1 LSEFRDAI
9 ERLEAEPAEIK
20 RRRREL
26 NPQLPPLVVRDV
38 KHVRDD
44 DRPVG
49 GWITAPIGI
58 GRTTVH
64 AHVCTGTSKP
74 HGDVR
79 VLLPRHAAVHAR
91 RVGVEVT
98 LVVRQ
103 HGVRADAS
111 VAPRKVGRRQQ
122 GVDALHVGVAHRV
135 RVVRDHLGHPGLEY
149 LGRIRRASTN
159 VLGNSVTGR
168 EILELCDDHSEA
180 RNRILDDRTSGV
192 TVIATVGAT
201 GQGKSWITRQLI
213 GNQDAKKL
221 IRSGNNSD
229 EATEQLTWVGPSPPE
244 NLDTGSEKYIHCAS
258 SEMEP
263 IGTPYLVVDAPGATD
278 DRRSIAGIAHRALSM
293 ASVMLLVVRADQMR
307 SDSIGALAAASEG
320 TIVIPV
326 INAARS

>member
-1 LSEFRDAI
+1 M
-9 ERLEAEPAEIK
+9 
-20 RRRREL
+20 
-26 NPQLPPLVVRDV
+26 
-38 KHVRDD
+38 
-44 DRPVG
+44 
-49 GWITAPIGI
+49 
-58 GRTTVH
+58 
-64 AHVCTGTSKP
+64 SKP
-74 HGDVR
+74 ELDSP
-79 VLLPRHAAVHAR
+79 L
-91 RVGVEVT
+91 
-98 LVVRQ
+98 
-103 HGVRADAS
+103 S
-111 VAPRKVGRRQQ
+111 
-122 GVDALHVGVAHRV
+122 
-135 RVVRDHLGHPGLEY
+135 DHLGHPGLEY

-293 ASVMLLVVRADQMR
+293 ASVDGRACRPD
-307 SDSIGALAAASEG
+307 EE
-320 TIVIPV
+320 
-326 INAARS
+326 

>member
-1 LSEFRDAI
+1 MSDGF
-9 ERLEAEPAEIK
+9 
-20 RRRREL
+20 
-26 NPQLPPLVVRDV
+26 NVR
-38 KHVRDD
+38 
-44 DRPVG
+44 
-49 GWITAPIGI
+49 
-58 GRTTVH
+58 
-64 AHVCTGTSKP
+64 
-74 HGDVR
+74 
-79 VLLPRHAAVHAR
+79 
-91 RVGVEVT
+91 
-98 LVVRQ
+98 
-103 HGVRADAS
+103 
-111 VAPRKVGRRQQ
+111 
-122 GVDALHVGVAHRV
+122 
-135 RVVRDHLGHPGLEY
+135 
-149 LGRIRRASTN
+149 
-159 VLGNSVTGR
+159 NSVTGR

-244 NLDTGSEKYIHCAS
+244 NLDTGSEKYIRCAS

-326 INAARS
+326 INAARSQQRIRAEVEALLAGSKSCATSTISRRSPLMTLKFQISQRIQSEKKQQRKLPPDQKAGQAGWSGDRRRSTRLAAIDSRFQQHCTHSEKRIAGSDGCGATPQHGAKSPGEIAETLVDETDAAVRSPFTPPLSAYGNTCDLFSYRTFYPF